1 MLWRNLCLC
10 RGGRAMWII
19 IENENFSLSL
29 SLSTSA
35 KRKTFTFPPTFR
47 SDYGCW
53 KIYDRSSVCS
63 SQFWSTAN
71 IEMMQK
77 VCWWERRK
85 LCQFSALQI
94 ALKFFSPPKT
104 KYLNQFSPLLLLISL
119 LIASAKRGWSERQII
134 ESRCATFCMR
144 FTIGLLLNFP
154 HREVQKLSTAWKPT
168 SKNWN
173 NFKNYAV
180 RNINQFH

>member
-1 MLWRNLCLC
+1 MKISLTRFQLLPK
-10 RGGRAMWII
+10 
-19 IENENFSLSL
+19 ENFYF
-29 SLSTSA
+29 SA
-35 KRKTFTFPPTFR
+35 NFQERLRMLENLWSEWSESF
-47 SDYGCW
+47 
-53 KIYDRSSVCS
+53 VCS

-77 VCWWERRK
+77 VRRGWQWGK
-85 LCQFSALQI
+85 LWQFSALQI
-94 ALKFFSPPKT
+94 VLKFFSPPNS
-104 KYLNQFSPLLLLISL
+104 KYLNQFSPRLLLISL

-154 HREVQKLSTAWKPT
+154 QREVQKLSTAWKPT
-168 SKNWN
+168 NKNWN